1 MLIWCCQNFHLICS
15 AQQQTHLSHE
25 EGKVEWVTEQ
35 SHLRCGNRSRKAF
48 QKKKNQNIVRSSSQT
63 ESSWFLLCMSSK
75 YLLSRQMDCG
85 DRTLWHRGRHKQFP
99 KQRRLKSLLLEIL
112 WNDTLQLFLTHLA
125 SLTLD
130 PKLTEEVA
138 YLQSYFYKIESK
150 QHPCF

>member
-35 SHLRCGNRSRKAF
+35 SHLRCGNRSSKAF
-48 QKKKNQNIVRSSSQT
+48 KKKKNIVRSSSQT

-99 KQRRLKSLLLEIL
+99 KQDWTTLLYWLNQRKIDSSLHEEYQQRLKP
-112 WNDTLQLFLTHLA
+112 WNYRQISSMNRKANT
-125 SLTLD
+125 
-130 PKLTEEVA
+130 
-138 YLQSYFYKIESK
+138 
-150 QHPCF
+150 